1 MTFLVY
7 HVQENTVPSL
17 EGIVEIKD
25 FDELS
30 KYLYKTTRQ
39 YCNNDNK
46 TFRWGGEISLCS
58 CGCNKSLIDELASIG
73 EVETHFDVIK
83 ERGEYN
89 YILIE
94 D

>member
-7 HVQENTVPSL
+7 HVQEYAVPSL

-25 FDELS
+25 FNDFNKYLS
-30 KYLYKTTRQ
+30 KR
-39 YCNNDNK
+39 YCNDTCNK
-46 TFRWGGEISLCS
+46 FRWVTIISLYS
-58 CGCNKSLIDELASIG
+58 CGCKNFIDELASTG
-73 EVETHFDVIK
+73 VVETNFDVVK

-89 YILIE
+89 YILIK

>member
-7 HVQENTVPSL
+7 HAREDDIVPSL

-25 FDELS
+25 FNDLN
-30 KYLYKTTRQ
+30 KYLYKTARKF
-39 YCNNDNK
+39 CNTNNK
-46 TFRWGGEISLCS
+46 TFRWGAEISFGS
-58 CGCNKSLIDELASIG
+58 GKNLIDELASVG
-73 EVETHFDVIK
+73 EVDTYFCVVE

-89 YILIE
+89 YILIK

>member
-7 HVQENTVPSL
+7 HVQEDTAPSL

-25 FDELS
+25 SNDLS
-30 KYLYKTTRQ
+30 KYLSKR
-39 YCNNDNK
+39 YCNDTYNK
-46 TFRWGGEISLCS
+46 SRWMPIISLYNR
-58 CGCNKSLIDELASIG
+58 GCKNLIDELASTG
-73 EVETHFDVIK
+73 MVETYFDAVE

-89 YILIE
+89 YILIK